1 MEQRLPLMDLYAKL
15 PKEKNLAYLEA
26 ELHKIID
33 QLTEQ
38 VEGLRKFKS
47 YLDIDTDVKDPLEG
61 DEMIYC
67 ADVVID
73 MNLDDMNAVSREDKE
88 MIATNAA
95 SMLRE
100 KLDDLKNDLEW
111 AMTKAAS
118 DAIKACKK
126 DGD

>member
-1 MEQRLPLMDLYAKL
+1 MEQRKSIAELYAKL

-118 DAIKACKK
+118 DAMK
-126 DGD
+126 G